1 MSQILLL
8 NDDEVCQLIPLA
20 SAVDLVEEAFLM
32 DAQGKSEAFPVVR
45 EELTQHHGT
54 FGIKSGQLL
63 EPETLGLKAGGYWR
77 KNPELRSL
85 SAHQSTIV
93 LFRHATGEPEA
104 LMRANYITEA
114 RTGAAGAVAASALA
128 RSKAEVVT
136 VFGAGRQARVQLQA
150 LATRFEFHEVRIVA
164 RRPDAVEDLA
174 REFEDAAFRV
184 DLYTEPAEACRGA
197 DIIVTTTP
205 SRDPVLED
213 AWVGS
218 GTHINAIGSDT
229 KGKGEV
235 ATELLTRARL
245 FADNF
250 DQSLT
255 LGEGQRLRGADAI
268 AGTLGKVLQGSCPGR
283 TDAEEITLFDST
295 GVTFQDLIMARYA
308 LDRAREKGV
317 GREISL

>member
-1 MSQILLL
+1 MSHILLL
-8 NDDEVCQLIPLA
+8 NDDDVRQLIPLA
-20 SAVDLVEEAFLM
+20 TAVDFVEEAFLM

-45 EELTQHHGT
+45 EELKQHHGI

-128 RSKAEVVT
+128 RSKTEIVT

-150 LATRFEFHEVRIVA
+150 LATRFKFHEARVVA
-164 RRPDAVEDLA
+164 RRPDAAEDLA
-174 REFEDAAFRV
+174 REFEDVTFRV
-184 DLYTEPAEACRGA
+184 DLYTEPADACRGA

-205 SRDPVLED
+205 ARDPVLED
-213 AWVGS
+213 AWVAS

-235 ATELLTRARL
+235 GTDLLGRVRF
-245 FADNF
+245 FADNI

-268 AGTLGKVLQGSCPGR
+268 VGTLGKVLQGSCPGR